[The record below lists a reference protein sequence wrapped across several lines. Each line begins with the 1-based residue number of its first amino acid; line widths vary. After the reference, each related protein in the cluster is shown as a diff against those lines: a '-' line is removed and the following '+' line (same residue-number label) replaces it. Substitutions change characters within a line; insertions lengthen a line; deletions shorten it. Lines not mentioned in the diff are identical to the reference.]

1 MKNTGSICV
10 AAAALLMAAG
20 ATGATAQTAT
30 SAANDEIATLEMD
43 ARDYLND
50 LSKWDRAATLFRRAA
65 ELRPDGDPAATEDL
79 MYAARLSFYEGNE
92 RQAIRDFE
100 AAGRRALAMGDVVL
114 AANAFTDAAW
124 IAQHRGYGERAHAL
138 LGRAQLLSNSPL
150 IPEDEREHLRA
161 RWEVT
166 GPQQ

>member
-1 MKNTGSICV
+1 MKNTGSIRV
-10 AAAALLMAAG
+10 AAAALLIAAS
-20 ATGATAQTAT
+20 ATGATAQITTEAST
-30 SAANDEIATLEMD
+30 DEIATLETD
-43 ARDYLND
+43 ARGYLND
-50 LSKWDRAATLFRRAA
+50 PTAWDRAAGLFRRAA
-65 ELRPDGDPAATEDL
+65 ELRPEGDPAATQDL

-100 AAGRRALAMGDVVL
+100 SAGQRALAMGDVLV
-114 AANAFTDAAW
+114 AANAFADAAW

-150 IPEDEREHLRA
+150 IPEDARVHLRA
-161 RWEVT
+161 RWDVT

>member
-1 MKNTGSICV
+1 MKNTGSTRV
-10 AAAALLMAAG
+10 ALAALLIAAG
-20 ATGATAQTAT
+20 ATGATAQTAARAVT
-30 SAANDEIATLEMD
+30 DEAATLETD

-50 LSKWDRAATLFRRAA
+50 LTKWDRAATLFRRAA
-65 ELRPDGDPAATEDL
+65 ELRPQGDPAATEDL

-100 AAGRRALAMGDVVL
+100 AAGQRALAMGDVML
-114 AANAFTDAAW
+114 AANAFADAAW

-138 LGRAQLLSNSPL
+138 LGRAQLLSHSPL
-150 IPEDEREHLRA
+150 IPEDAREHLRA

-166 GPQQ
+166 GAQQ

>member
-1 MKNTGSICV
+1 MKNAASTRV

-30 SAANDEIATLEMD
+30 RATTDEIATLEMD
-43 ARDYLND
+43 ARDYLSD

-65 ELRPDGDPAATEDL
+65 ELRPEGDPTATEDL

-100 AAGRRALAMGDVVL
+100 AAGQRALVMGDVLV
-114 AANAFTDAAW
+114 AANAFADAAW
-124 IAQHRGYGERAHAL
+124 IAQHRGYGARAHAL

-150 IPEDEREHLRA
+150 IPEDAREHLRA

-166 GPQQ
+166 GAQQ

>member
-1 MKNTGSICV
+1 MKNTGSTRV
-10 AAAALLMAAG
+10 ALAALLIAAG
-20 ATGATAQTAT
+20 ATGVSAQTAAR
-30 SAANDEIATLEMD
+30 AATEEITTLETD

-65 ELRPDGDPAATEDL
+65 ELRPEGDPTATEDL
-79 MYAARLSFYEGNE
+79 IYAARLSFYEGNE

-100 AAGRRALAMGDVVL
+100 AAGQRALAMGDVLV

-124 IAQHRGYGERAHAL
+124 IAQNRGYGERAYSL
-138 LGRAQLLSNSPL
+138 LGRARLLSNSPL
-150 IPEDEREHLRA
+150 ITEDAREHLKA

-166 GPQQ
+166 GAQQ